1 MSFPEG
7 EREGRSG
14 FPVFEV
20 RVSPQR
26 EALLIRLGN
35 LREALFLGV
44 FTVKPGHRIKGMEG
58 TGRGQTEPIRV
69 PYTWKQI
76 RRREAEIT
84 HISRKLG
91 II

>member
-1 MSFPEG
+1 MNIPGG
-7 EREGRSG
+7 EREGSRSSG
-14 FPVFEV
+14 FEV

-26 EALLIRLGN
+26 EALLIRLAN

-44 FTVKPGHRIKGMEG
+44 FTIKPGHRIKGMDE
-58 TGRGQTEPIRV
+58 TGRGQTESIRV

-76 RRREAEIT
+76 SRREAEVT
-84 HISRKLG
+84 NISKKLG